1 MSVNMEKLYNLE
13 KVKTLQFLSHQVF
26 HYVTNTEFYS
36 NRHKLSEGFKTLQSN
51 NSNQLCLHMYTSDNN
66 TSNTKNTKFKI

>member
-36 NRHKLSEGFKTLQSN
+36 NRHKLSEGFKTLQSKRYED
-51 NSNQLCLHMYTSDNN
+51 SSKAKSLIFSCIYLCEKITS
-66 TSNTKNTKFKI
+66 